1 MRVNRIKQKKL
12 SQGELLVTII
22 KYSVL
27 VIFLLFFTFP
37 IFWLLSSSI
46 KNDVDI
52 FSLPTKILN
61 FKPTLTNFAD
71 IISEGHIPKLTL
83 NSIIASTLNVIL
95 SLTIGTMAAYGI
107 SRFKVGGKNLLY
119 WFLSLRMLPPIVVA
133 IPLFI
138 LASKMK
144 LVDTKAILPIMYLLI
159 NVPFVVWMMKSFI
172 DEVPISMEES
182 ALLDGCSFFQVLWK
196 IVIPMIR
203 SGLIATTVL
212 CYIFAWNEFLLG
224 MIFTRVKSVP
234 LPVGISSFITVEQI
248 FWGPLLASA
257 TFAALPPIILAL
269 VFQKYMVRGLTFGAV
284 KH

>member
-1 MRVNRIKQKKL
+1 MKVNRIMQR
-12 SQGELLVTII
+12 SVSPGRVAGTII
-22 KYSVL
+22 KYIVL
-27 VIFLLFFTFP
+27 TIFLVFFTFP

-46 KNDVDI
+46 KNDIDI
-52 FSLPTKILN
+52 FALPPKLFSFT
-61 FKPTLTNFAD
+61 PTLDNFIN
-71 IISEGHIPKLTL
+71 IISDGHIPKLTL
-83 NSIIASTLNVIL
+83 NSIIAATLNVIL

-107 SRFKVGGKNLLY
+107 SRFKVGGENLLY
-119 WFLSLRMLPPIVVA
+119 WFLSLRMLPPIVVS

-138 LASKMK
+138 LASKLK

-172 DEVPISMEES
+172 DEIPISMEES

-196 IVIPMIR
+196 IIIPMIR

-224 MIFTRVKSVP
+224 MIFTRVKSVT

-248 FWGPLLASA
+248 FWGPLVASA